1 MDLPQAMDG
10 GALEVAKAYAEEI
23 VRSKLFP
30 SVKDEAQAFVLLEL
44 ARASG
49 KPMIQAMTTYDVIQ
63 GRPRMRGDALLAG
76 YLAAGHKLEVHH
88 RTAESCS
95 VTATHKTGNPSV
107 SVEFTM
113 REATQIGLTKRNPN
127 YRLYP
132 RRMLYWRATGEAI
145 QAVAPG
151 IGQGFLMPGE
161 EPTGPRTKRVEA
173 RVEPQG
179 PAVPKWREPL
189 TDAQR
194 EEIRVNEAIEK
205 DLEREIHAPETPKRR
220 GRKPGSKNKPKE
232 ETPPPALQAMAE
244 PTPTKPE
251 PDPEEGAVSSEPEP
265 VPESLV
271 NQLSRKLKAM
281 GVPPA
286 DMRQKVEQA
295 LGREV
300 KGFADISEDEAG
312 QVLQDLAASEP
323 SDV

>member
-205 DLEREIHAPETPKRR
+205 DLEREIHAPGASLAPRTSPRKRR
-220 GRKPGSKNKPKE
+220 LRQPSKPWRS
-232 ETPPPALQAMAE
+232 PPQQNPNLIRRRALFRQSPSRRLNLSLSSTSSPA
-244 PTPTKPE
+244 
-251 PDPEEGAVSSEPEP
+251 SS
-265 VPESLV
+265 
-271 NQLSRKLKAM
+271 R
-281 GVPPA
+281 
-286 DMRQKVEQA
+286 
-295 LGREV
+295 
-300 KGFADISEDEAG
+300 
-312 QVLQDLAASEP
+312 
-323 SDV
+323 